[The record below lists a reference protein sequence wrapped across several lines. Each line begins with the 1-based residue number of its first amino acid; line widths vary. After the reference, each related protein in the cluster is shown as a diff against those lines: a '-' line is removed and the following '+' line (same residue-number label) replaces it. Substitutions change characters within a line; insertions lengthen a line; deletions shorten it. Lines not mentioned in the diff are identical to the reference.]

1 MTNNAWQLPGEEQ
14 DTFCVLPFTHL
25 STRPNGEITP
35 CCRSRDT
42 LGNIKDMTFEQ
53 AWNSERQQKLR
64 EDLLSG
70 VRNKYCYQC
79 WDMEDQG
86 STSMRQSMNKH
97 RHYMVPKDCNKIMP
111 FEVPVLELKM
121 SNLCNFRC
129 RTCKPDLSTTWLK
142 DWDKVKHEYESLGVV
157 NEIERQTKFNND
169 QFIEDIVKLAPTMQI
184 VEFAGGEPL
193 MDPLHYK
200 VLEALEP
207 FGDNISVKYSTN
219 LSKLKFGKFDTIAS
233 WAKFRAVDISLSI
246 DGYPALNDY
255 IRTEADTDVLAQ
267 NLRDVKRELGDK
279 FDGRAALCYSAWNV
293 FALPESYEYFDKV
306 LDVPVHGNIAW
317 DPIFINPQ
325 VLPKELKQ
333 KATLKYEKY
342 LANIP
347 TTGVPEKRLI
357 LNKFKH
363 RFMKQNMAFMN
374 AKDESKYFKQ
384 FLRFTQT
391 LDGTRNTNLVDVI
404 PEFKD
409 YVG

>member
-1 MTNNAWQLPGEEQ
+1 MT
-14 DTFCVLPFTHL
+14 DTFCILPFTHL
-25 STRPNGEITP
+25 STRPNGDITP

-42 LGNIKDMTFEQ
+42 LGNIRNITFEE
-53 AWNSERQQKLR
+53 AWNSNRQQQLR
-64 EDLLSG
+64 KDLLTG
-70 VRNKYCYQC
+70 VRNKHCFQC

-86 STSMRQSMNKH
+86 SVSMRQSMNKTRQH
-97 RHYMVPKDCNKIMP
+97 MIPGKCTQEMP

-142 DWDKVKHEYESLGVV
+142 DWNAVKHEYESHGLT
-157 NEIERQTKFNND
+157 NDTKRQTNFDND
-169 QFIEDIVKLAPTMQI
+169 QFVEDIVRLAPTIEI

-207 FGDNISVKYSTN
+207 FASNITVKYSTN
-219 LSKLKFGKFDTIAS
+219 LSKVKFGKFDTIAS
-233 WAKFRAVDISLSI
+233 WAKFKAVDLSLSI
-246 DGYPALNDY
+246 DGYPELNNY
-255 IRTEADTDVLAQ
+255 IRTESDTDVLAK
-267 NLRDVKRELGDK
+267 NLQLVKRELK
-279 FDGRAALCYSAWNV
+279 EKYIGRAALCYSAWNV
-293 FALPESYEYFDKV
+293 FGLPESYEYFEHV
-306 LDVPVHGNIAW
+306 LDTPVHGNIAW

-333 KATLKYEKY
+333 QATLKYKKY
-342 LANIP
+342 LNTVEPIS
-347 TTGVPEKRLI
+347 ERNKRI
-357 LNKFKH
+357 H
-363 RFMKQNMAFMN
+363 RFINQNMAFMN
-374 AKDESKYFKQ
+374 AKDESQYFKQ